1 MSTLKVNKIRD
12 TAGSADAIVLDPSGG
27 VKMSGIC
34 TATTFDGDATSLTQ
48 IPAANLVG
56 VCTSGLTRTGGF
68 GKFVKYAAICDQ
80 KTQGTG
86 GGTFTL
92 GAWRTRDLNTEIAD
106 ADGIVSI
113 SSNQFTLQAGTY
125 VVKASVPAKKATN
138 HQAALYN
145 VTDSSYTQ
153 YGTNELAHITYL
165 GACRSFISARFTIS
179 GAKAYEIRHF
189 SSHTVAT
196 DGFGPSFSN
205 SDASTAGG
213 VAIFTIVEI
222 FKEA

>member
-34 TATTFDGDATSLTQ
+34 TATTFDGSATSLTQ

-56 VCTSGLTRTGGF
+56 VCTAGLTRTGGF
-68 GKFVKYAAICDQ
+68 GPFSSYAVICDQ
-80 KTQGTG
+80 KAQGTG
-86 GGTFTL
+86 GGTFTKDD
-92 GAWRTRDLNTEIAD
+92 WRTRDLNTEIVD

-113 SSNQFTLQAGTY
+113 SNNQFTLQAGTY
-125 VVKASVPAKKATN
+125 LVNASAPAKKATN

-165 GACRSFISARFTIS
+165 AQTRSFISARFTIS
-179 GAKAYEIRHF
+179 SAKAFEIRHY

-196 DGFGPSFSN
+196 DGFGSAFS
-205 SDASTAGG
+205 SSLASAAGG
-213 VAIFTIVEI
+213 VANFTIVEI